1 MCRQAE
7 SDFVWFGLVSELMS
21 PVNLEHETVTDYIF
35 FQAET
40 AATALKNTG
49 ETLTDSLLI
58 AIVTETSARRMKAV
72 CCHYYSKRKDQTLSE
87 FKVALPSF
95 EDFDQVDMLTGN
107 HSVM

>member
-1 MCRQAE
+1 
-7 SDFVWFGLVSELMS
+7 MS

-58 AIVTETSARRMKAV
+58 AIVTEKSARRMKAV

-87 FKVALPSF
+87 FKVALLSF

>member
-1 MCRQAE
+1 M
-7 SDFVWFGLVSELMS
+7 VWFGFGT
-21 PVNLEHETVTDYIF
+21 HVTCTFGTRDSDGLHF
-35 FQAET
+35 LQAET

-58 AIVTETSARRMKAV
+58 AIVTEKSARRMKAV